1 LSKVVVINL
10 GYGNLLAGFPNV
22 TALLWE
28 PENPR
33 PLKFIGA
40 LPPAAELEAIY
51 RRWQLIYQALYRT
64 PGWRP
69 RIKID
74 REDITN
80 VSQVEFADIC
90 TQYVQLMDEWLNAE
104 DFRNIDRQLRSHLHH
119 SDEIQV
125 ILETDDDRLR
135 RLPWHFWKILSDYPK
150 AEIALSA
157 PQYQRVEKS
166 HHRKQMR
173 ILAILGDSNG
183 IDITGDRST
192 LSEIPDAETVFL
204 VEPSRQEVD
213 EQLWDDRGWDI
224 LFFAGHSETQEG
236 GNRGLL
242 AINPRDKIGISH
254 LKSALKTAINRGLQL
269 AIFNSCD
276 GLGLAKELA
285 DLQIPQIIVM
295 GEPVADGVAH
305 AFLVHFVKAFSRG
318 SSFYLAVR
326 QARERLEG
334 LEDKFPCASWLPVIC
349 QNPAEVPMRWRSQP
363 ITETQQFSKV
373 GDRTVG
379 FIPLA
384 VTLMMIIIRQLGL
397 LQGWELKAYDHLM
410 RSRPPEPP
418 DSRILIVEVTEND
431 VQLQKEYPISD
442 ATLTQLLQKL
452 EPHQP
457 RAIGLTLYRDLPV
470 PPGHAE
476 LIAQM
481 QKQSNLFAVCSVEK
495 SDGEKV
501 RSPVGIPKTQLGF
514 DDVVI
519 DPDGI
524 LRRHLLFMKRQ
535 PECQTKVSLSFALAT
550 EYLKAENIQPQM
562 AEDGRIY
569 MEKAIFDP
577 IQPNT
582 GGYKT
587 LGTGGWSVMLN
598 YRSGSVAKTLS
609 LTEVLEGDFNP
620 NLVKDK
626 IVIIGVTTTSVNA
639 KSFFT
644 PYSVAQSRFKKVG
657 GVTIQAQMVSQILS
671 AALDGRPQ
679 IGVWVWW
686 GEVIWIG
693 LWSGVGSAIA
703 WRIRGR
709 IRMVGAIPVAIGL
722 LYLLCYL
729 LFLQSTWVPL
739 IPPALALVIGYW
751 SIVIGRLSLVIG
763 HWSFDKGQGTNNKG
777 LETNNKGQTT
787 RD

>member
-1 LSKVVVINL
+1 MSKVVVINL
-10 GYGNLLAGFPNV
+10 GYGNLLGGFPNV

-28 PENPR
+28 PDNPR

-40 LPPAAELEAIY
+40 LPPATELEAIY
-51 RRWQLIYQALYRT
+51 RRWHLIYQALYRT
-64 PGWRP
+64 PGWHP
-69 RIKID
+69 RIEIE

-80 VSQVEFADIC
+80 VSQVEFAEIC
-90 TQYVQLMDEWLNAE
+90 HQYVQLIDEWVNAE
-104 DFRNIDRQLRSHLHH
+104 EFRNIDRQLRSHLHH

-125 ILETDDDRLR
+125 ILETDDESVR
-135 RLPWHFWKILSDYPK
+135 RLPWHFWKFLSDYPK

-183 IDITGDRST
+183 IDIAGDRST
-192 LSEIPDAETVFL
+192 LSDIPDAETVFL

-224 LFFAGHSETQEG
+224 LFFAGHSESEEG

-254 LKSALKTAINRGLQL
+254 LKSALKTAIARGLQL
-269 AIFNSCD
+269 AIFNSCE

-295 GEPVADGVAH
+295 RESVADGVAH
-305 AFLVHFVKAFSRG
+305 LFLVNFVKAFSRG

-326 QARERLEG
+326 QARERLQG
-334 LEDKFPCASWLPVIC
+334 VEDQFPCASWLPVIC

-363 ITETQQFSKV
+363 VVETQQSSNV
-373 GDRTVG
+373 GDRTVA

-397 LQGWELKAYDHLM
+397 LQGWELKAYDHFL
-410 RSRPPEPP
+410 RSRPPEPLDP
-418 DSRILIVEVTEND
+418 RILIVEITESD

-452 EPHQP
+452 EQHQP

-481 QKQSNLFAVCSVEK
+481 QQQSNLFAVCSFEK
-495 SDGEKV
+495 SNGEEV
-501 RSPVGIPKTQLGF
+501 RSPVGIPSKQLGF
-514 DDVVI
+514 DDVLI
-519 DPDGI
+519 DPDRV

-535 PECQTKVSLSFALAT
+535 PECQTGSSLSFQLAT
-550 EYLKAENIQPQM
+550 EYLKAENIKPKL
-562 AEDGRIY
+562 AKDGRIS
-569 MEKAIFDP
+569 MGKAIFDP
-577 IQPNT
+577 MKPNT

-587 LGTGGWSVMLN
+587 LGTGGWYVMLN
-598 YRSGSVAKTLS
+598 YRSGPLAKTVR
-609 LTEVLEGDFNP
+609 LTEVLAGDFNP

-639 KSFFT
+639 QSFFT
-644 PYSVAQSRFKKVG
+644 PYSATELGSKKVG

-671 AALDGRPQ
+671 AALDERPL
-679 IGVWVWW
+679 ISVWSGW
-686 GEVIWIG
+686 GEVLWIG

-703 WRIRGR
+703 WCIRGR
-709 IRMVGAIPVAIGL
+709 IRRLSAIPLAITL

-751 SIVIGRLSLVIG
+751 SFVLS
-763 HWSFDKGQGTNNKG
+763 QGTKD
-777 LETNNKGQTT
+777 K
-787 RD
+787 

>member
-1 LSKVVVINL
+1 MSKVVVINL

-22 TALLWE
+22 SALLWE
-28 PENPR
+28 AENSR

-40 LPPAAELEAIY
+40 LPSAAELDAIY

-64 PGWRP
+64 PGWHP
-69 RIKID
+69 RIEIT

-90 TQYVQLMDEWLNAE
+90 FQYVQFIDRWLNAE
-104 DFRNIDRQLRSHLHH
+104 DFRNIDRQLRSHLHPA
-119 SDEIQV
+119 DEIQV
-125 ILETDDDRLR
+125 ILETDDDRVR
-135 RLPWHFWKILSDYPK
+135 RLPWHFWNFLSDYPK

-173 ILAILGDSNG
+173 ILAILGNSNG
-183 IDITGDRST
+183 IDIAGDRRT

-224 LFFAGHSETQEG
+224 LFFAGHSESQEG
-236 GNRGLL
+236 RDRGLI
-242 AINPRDKIGISH
+242 AINPMEKIGISH
-254 LKSALKTAINRGLQL
+254 LKSALRTAIARGLQL

-276 GLGLAKELA
+276 GLGLGSELA

-295 GEPVADGVAH
+295 REPVADGVAQ
-305 AFLVHFVKAFSRG
+305 AFLVHFVKAFSNS

-326 QARERLEG
+326 QARERLQG
-334 LEDKFPCASWLPVIC
+334 LENRFPCASWLPIIC

-363 ITETQQFSKV
+363 IAETQQSSEV
-373 GDRTVG
+373 RDRTVG

-384 VTLMMIIIRQLGL
+384 VTLIIVIIRQLGL

-410 RSRPPEPP
+410 RSRPSEPP
-418 DSRILIVEVTEND
+418 DSRILIVEITESD
-431 VQLQKEYPISD
+431 VQLQKQYPISD

-452 EPHQP
+452 EQHQP

-470 PPGHAE
+470 SPGKYAE

-481 QKQSNLFAVCSVEK
+481 QKQSNLFVVCSAEK
-495 SDGEKV
+495 SDGDKV
-501 RSPVGIPKTQLGF
+501 ESPEGIHKNQLGF

-524 LRRHLLFMKRQ
+524 LRRHLLFMKAQ
-535 PECQTKVSLSFALAT
+535 PECNNRRSLSFQLARK
-550 EYLKAENIQPQM
+550 YLEAENIKPEL

-569 MEKAIFDP
+569 IGKAIFEP

-626 IVIIGVTTTSVNA
+626 IAIVGVTASSVNA

-657 GVTIQAQMVSQILS
+657 GVAIQAQMVSQILS
-671 AALDGRPQ
+671 AALDGRP
-679 IGVWVWW
+679 IITVWSGW
-686 GEVIWIG
+686 GEAMWIG
-693 LWSGVGSAIA
+693 LWSVVGSAIA

-709 IRMVGAIPVAIGL
+709 VGMVVAIGIAIAI
-722 LYLLCYL
+722 LYGLCYL
-729 LFLQSTWVPL
+729 LLLQGRWVPL
-739 IPPALALVIGYW
+739 VPSALALVGGFLA
-751 SIVIGRLSLVIG
+751 VVIG
-763 HWSFDKGQGTNNKG
+763 HLSFVIRR
-777 LETNNKGQTT
+777 LT